1 MTRTGHGDS
10 RFDEIRQHFSKL
22 LAFFILQMIWIWTIN
37 LPLTFLNSPKIND
50 SSEGLDQN
58 FGSVTDILGVI
69 LFIVGFLMETVADVQ
84 KLIFRTRRTSSKE
97 FIKTGLWAWTH
108 IKQYKAGNWSEY
120 SRRLSRT
127 SCLIPFPPSLYEPLP
142 QFIKSTLFLEF
153 PMYRFDLDSNSQ
165 DIDHTANAI
174 VCSRPVK
181 ILYVFSVIDLISTF
195 RNDVL
200 VGQKA
205 GIRRLNKD
213 ALIKNACTEFVITRE
228 EARRLYKFVLASTEL
243 VTHDQWLEQ
252 NHVRKLA
259 VKGFK
264 DVLLQEIKANILRRV
279 DKGSENTL
287 IGKLLINIAH
297 LIDAAMYS
305 LPIGCE
311 IELDDA
317 RGDRPDLMIWAFLRQ
332 KWNEVVYFE
341 SGRWSST
348 DKKNR

>member
-1 MTRTGHGDS
+1 MSIHILDDYYLGITAIITFLYQLIICLIAFTLQAETVTDLGGGTNAALLAILTLIFSQSYSTRQIIATLFQIIWGLRLGFFCLYRMTRTGHGDS

-97 FIKTGLWAWTH
+97 FIKTGLWAWSRHPNYFGEITLWIGMFLLCLQANLRDKTTIVSILSPIFTILILLFLSGMPLNERPAH

-153 PMYRFDLDSNSQ
+153 PMYRFDPDSNSQ
-165 DIDHTANAI
+165 
-174 VCSRPVK
+174 VK
-181 ILYVFSVIDLISTF
+181 
-195 RNDVL
+195 
-200 VGQKA
+200 A
-205 GIRRLNKD
+205 
-213 ALIKNACTEFVITRE
+213 E
-228 EARRLYKFVLASTEL
+228 
-243 VTHDQWLEQ
+243 
-252 NHVRKLA
+252 
-259 VKGFK
+259 
-264 DVLLQEIKANILRRV
+264 
-279 DKGSENTL
+279 
-287 IGKLLINIAH
+287 
-297 LIDAAMYS
+297 
-305 LPIGCE
+305 
-311 IELDDA
+311 
-317 RGDRPDLMIWAFLRQ
+317 
-332 KWNEVVYFE
+332 
-341 SGRWSST
+341 
-348 DKKNR
+348 